1 MNRAEITTQV
11 HQILSDEI
19 SDFTLGQQGLE
30 DLDSV
35 QKLTLV
41 VAIEDHFEICFDPE
55 REDSLETL
63 DDVITYLEEQ
73 LKAS

>member
-1 MNRAEITTQV
+1 MNRTEITTQV
-11 HQILSDEI
+11 QRILADELP
-19 SDFTLGQQGLE
+19 DFRLGQEGLA

-41 VAIEDHFEICFDPE
+41 VAIEDHFELCFDPE

-63 DDVITYLEEQ
+63 DDVISYLHEQ
-73 LKAS
+73 LNLS

>member
-11 HQILSDEI
+11 HRILADELP
-19 SDFTLGQQGLE
+19 DFTLEQEGLE

-55 REDSLETL
+55 REDSLATL
-63 DDVITYLEEQ
+63 DDVIHYLEEQ
-73 LKAS
+73 LNLS